1 MSVLSRPL
9 FRQMGGPAQP
19 LPQDMAPAPPPM
31 APPQPQ
37 MDPEMARQ
45 AGVLEKTE
53 MEARASGE
61 QLGAEYAQNMMA
73 GIDGAQSTEDLIN
86 ALRGNDKPL
95 DARREELAGYV
106 GQGDADQTPES
117 VLAMVQ
123 PVIMMTEEGAMDS
136 GIGALVQQITGDV
149 EMTTADGAP
158 TDMGMGVGSL
168 MMAGAPEA
176 PAPQNFRQGGEVAY
190 LNDGSNP
197 IATAPSTFFETY
209 SDLLSNY
216 DYGSEVKNKYE
227 GLRDVFS
234 DIFSEEDRAQQQKER
249 EEFDRAQALLS
260 VARGG
265 LRLAAGDPKSGGS
278 LASQIG
284 SAFEPTAAEIAALG
298 AQAQGRRDEIRQ
310 EDQRLRLA
318 RLQAGISAADRDRA
332 SQESLAVAAAKS
344 GQPSSATTVLY
355 SPTGETFEFTDAEG
369 NTQTLPAEIALP
381 ANDRS
386 TQNQL
391 LKVGYSTT
399 APKGEFST
407 EGIRE
412 RLSQPETLMLLKQ
425 GLVMGIEGEEQLRA
439 QNDLASI
446 MKTNPITG
454 AMDPIGSQFSEYA
467 KLLQSPELRQRTQRH
482 FQNMFNAF
490 KAQGEDQAQSAEK
503 ALETAEEEIQASA
516 TLLENAQDVAR
527 DNSKDLMVQQFNE
540 FMNNPSVVS
549 GNIPEYN
556 SPLKNYV
563 DSRLAKIDEL
573 NMSAATGILS
583 LPLSIIEYSV
593 TQVANEFGA
602 LLDSNAVSDSIA
614 ARRLFDSIMA
624 DTRRYF
630 YSAPGQDRPLQAEFA
645 KDEENFPKMSAFE
658 SDSNAREKVDN
669 LAARIRKDIKLYQQ
683 VIDNR
688 EGIRGV
694 TVSNARTRLPEA
706 IAIETILNRI
716 YQNYRFGRQRDIV
729 TTDNQGQGGDNDL
742 TSFYN
747 FPPNVD

>member
-19 LPQDMAPAPPPM
+19 MPQDMAPAPPPM
-31 APPQPQ
+31 APPQ
-37 MDPEMARQ
+37 MNPEMARQ
-45 AGVLEKTE
+45 AGVLEQAE
-53 MEARASGE
+53 MEARATGE
-61 QLGAEYAQNMMA
+61 QLGAEYAQKMMA

-86 ALRGNDKPL
+86 ALRGNDRPL
-95 DARREELAGYV
+95 DARRDELAGYV
-106 GQGDADQTPES
+106 GQSDAEQTPES

-123 PVIMMTEEGAMDS
+123 PVIMMTEEGIMDS
-136 GIGALVQQITGDV
+136 GIGNLMQQITGEVDM
-149 EMTTADGAP
+149 MTESGQP
-158 TDMGMGVGSL
+158 TDMGQGVGSL

-190 LNDGSNP
+190 LQDGSNP

-216 DYGSEVKNKYE
+216 DYGSEVKTKYE

-234 DIFSEEDRAQQQKER
+234 DIFSEEDRAQQRAER
-249 EEFDRAQALLS
+249 EQFDKTQALL
-260 VARGG
+260 ALTRGG
-265 LRLAAGDPKSGGS
+265 LRLMAGDPEAGGS
-278 LASQIG
+278 FVSQAG
-284 SAFEPTAAEIAALG
+284 AAFEPTAAEIAALG
-298 AQAQGRRDEIRQ
+298 VRAQDRRDEIRQ

-332 SQESLAVAAAKS
+332 SLESLAVAAAKA

-355 SPTGETFEFTDAEG
+355 SPTGKALEFTDAEG

-407 EGIRE
+407 EAIRE

-467 KLLQSPELRQRTQRH
+467 KLIQSPELRQRTQRH

-516 TLLENAQDVAR
+516 TLLENAQNVAR
-527 DNSKDLMVQQFNE
+527 DNNQDLLVQQFNE
-540 FMNNPSVVS
+540 FMNNPSLVS

-556 SPLKNYV
+556 SPLKEYV
-563 DSRLAKIDEL
+563 DSRLSKIDAL

-729 TTDNQGQGGDNDL
+729 TTDNQALGGDDDL
-742 TSFYN
+742 SPFYEGQRK
-747 FPPNVD
+747 P

>member
-9 FRQMGGPAQP
+9 FRQIGGPAQP
-19 LPQDMAPAPPPM
+19 MPQDM

-45 AGVLEKTE
+45 AGVLEKAE
-53 MEARASGE
+53 MEARATGE

-95 DARREELAGYV
+95 EARREELAGYV
-106 GQGDADQTPES
+106 GQSDANQTPES

-123 PVIMMTEEGAMDS
+123 PVIMMTEEGMMDS
-136 GIGALVQQITGDV
+136 GIGALVQQIAGDV

-190 LNDGSNP
+190 LSNGSLP
-197 IATAPSTFFETY
+197 VSTAPPTFFETY
-209 SDLLSNY
+209 SNLLSNY

-234 DIFSEEDRAQQQKER
+234 DIFSEEDRAQQQAER

-298 AQAQGRRDEIRQ
+298 AQAQDRRDERRQ

-332 SQESLAVAAAKS
+332 SQESLAIAAAKAE
-344 GQPSSATTVLY
+344 QPSSATTVLY
-355 SPTGETFEFTDAEG
+355 SPTGKAFEFSDAEG

-391 LKVGYSTT
+391 LKIGYSTT
-399 APKGEFST
+399 APKGEFSS
-407 EGIRE
+407 EAIKA

-425 GLVMGIEGEEQLRA
+425 GLVMGIEGPEQLRA
-439 QNDLASI
+439 QNDLASEL
-446 MKTNPITG
+446 KSNPITG
-454 AMDPIGSQFSEYA
+454 AIDPIGSQFYEYA
-467 KLLQSPELRQRTQRH
+467 KLLQNPELRDRTQTH
-482 FQNMFNAF
+482 FKNMFNAF
-490 KAQGEDQAQSAEK
+490 KAQGEDEAQSAEK
-503 ALETAEEEIQASA
+503 ASETAQEEVQATA
-516 TLLENAQDVAR
+516 DLLANAQNVAR
-527 DNSKDLMVQQFNE
+527 DNSQDLLVQQFNE
-540 FMNNPSVVS
+540 FMNNPSLVS
-549 GNIPEYN
+549 GNLPKYN
-556 SPLKNYV
+556 SPLKDYV
-563 DSRLAKIDEL
+563 DSRLAKIDRL
-573 NMSAATGILS
+573 NMSAATGLLS

-593 TQVANEFGA
+593 TQVANEFGG

-630 YSAPGQDRPLQAEFA
+630 YSAPGQDHPLQQEFA

-658 SDSNAREKVDN
+658 TDSNAREKVDN
-669 LAARIRKDIKLYQQ
+669 LAARIRTDVKLYQDI
-683 VIDNR
+683 IDNR
-688 EGIRGV
+688 ETRRGV
-694 TVSNARTRLPEA
+694 TVDTALTRLPEA

-729 TTDNQGQGGDNDL
+729 TTDNQGQGGDDNL
-742 TSFYN
+742 LSPFYDQ
-747 FPPNVD
+747 FPSSVD